1 MRKDWHLKHRPSQLD
16 DLVGQKS
23 VVDTLKQS
31 CKLDRYANSYFLSGV
46 KGCGKTSTAR
56 ILATLMNCE
65 NVVDGRLC
73 GKCRACQTI
82 PRDMSSDVIELDGAA
97 HGKVDDISGLIEG
110 AKWSPVELKRKI
122 YLIDECLGYHS
133 RVETENGLMYIGE
146 IVKNRIDVNV
156 KSYNELSK
164 QIEWKPIS
172 EYHTN
177 SGKDIYSIHFETLGV
192 LHASDNHKVMTPDG
206 WKRVGDLNVGD
217 NVCRSGLILNSYQE
231 QVALGSLMGD
241 ASIGRNKPTIKKYSR
256 TNARIR
262 FVHGHKQVD
271 YLKWKSEIF
280 ANFSCQK
287 TPMLNKLCGFAK
299 LPTSYFN
306 TSVNSQ
312 FNKMQDLFYKDGVKT
327 VTDEVLNKLGPIA
340 MAIWFCDDGSLNRI
354 KTLKGFSNYITL
366 HTQGFSLYENELI
379 KAWLKDRWNIDS
391 VVLPVKKGLFRISIP
406 KDSSFI
412 FLNLIAH
419 YVPDVMRYK
428 LKGFSTGSAGETGF
442 WDITR
447 NKNNYGLIVEKITKK
462 NFLKRAKTTYDLEI
476 AENHNYFVSGTL
488 VHNCHRLTGSA
499 VSALLKIT
507 ENPPDYL
514 TFIFCTTDPDKVIDT
529 IKSRSQR
536 FNFRRLTSNEIM
548 LRLKAIAGQENV
560 EIDEESLFIIAKKS
574 GGSMRDAIV
583 ALEQISVA
591 LGDNEGSKITF
602 EKTEKYFGL
611 PSKHIIFNIIGSMV
625 DGNFPLLMDQV
636 NDLLMSNV
644 GSQEVAFEISEI
656 LRNIMLVKI
665 NKGKC
670 PWMELPD
677 SEITELLK
685 FSGKIG
691 LGQLDKISRQFSSIK
706 KELEYSINERWV
718 LESVL
723 IHCAAI
729 LKGK

>member
-122 YLIDECLGYHS
+122 YLIDE
-133 RVETENGLMYIGE
+133 
-146 IVKNRIDVNV
+146 
-156 KSYNELSK
+156 
-164 QIEWKPIS
+164 
-172 EYHTN
+172 
-177 SGKDIYSIHFETLGV
+177 
-192 LHASDNHKVMTPDG
+192 A
-206 WKRVGDLNVGD
+206 
-217 NVCRSGLILNSYQE
+217 
-231 QVALGSLMGD
+231 
-241 ASIGRNKPTIKKYSR
+241 
-256 TNARIR
+256 
-262 FVHGHKQVD
+262 
-271 YLKWKSEIF
+271 
-280 ANFSCQK
+280 
-287 TPMLNKLCGFAK
+287 
-299 LPTSYFN
+299 
-306 TSVNSQ
+306 
-312 FNKMQDLFYKDGVKT
+312 
-327 VTDEVLNKLGPIA
+327 
-340 MAIWFCDDGSLNRI
+340 
-354 KTLKGFSNYITL
+354 
-366 HTQGFSLYENELI
+366 
-379 KAWLKDRWNIDS
+379 
-391 VVLPVKKGLFRISIP
+391 
-406 KDSSFI
+406 
-412 FLNLIAH
+412 
-419 YVPDVMRYK
+419 
-428 LKGFSTGSAGETGF
+428 
-442 WDITR
+442 
-447 NKNNYGLIVEKITKK
+447 
-462 NFLKRAKTTYDLEI
+462 
-476 AENHNYFVSGTL
+476 
-488 VHNCHRLTGSA
+488 HRLTGSA

-560 EIDEESLFIIAKKS
+560 DIDEESLFIIAKKS